1 MRRKTAIMKVELLI
15 LIVSALA
22 SAILCAAVIPLLKK
36 LHAGQYI
43 LGYVKEHEGKSGTP
57 TMGGLAFLMAA
68 VLCFFIFGLFSD
80 KLSAVAL
87 TFGLAYAAVGFLD
100 DYLKFHFRRNLGL
113 RAYQKIVFQIALALI
128 AGIFCYLNELTVLNL
143 PFAHFSVD
151 IGVWIIPLAAFIFVA
166 VTNCVN
172 LTDGLDGLAASVSF
186 WYFAAMAA
194 LIYCL
199 SGAEGGALSRLS
211 LILSGVL
218 AGYLLFNTNRASVF
232 MGDTGSLGLG
242 GFAAAISV
250 FSGNLLYIAVIGI
263 MFVCS
268 GISVILQVIYYKR
281 TKKRIFLMAP
291 LHHHF
296 QKQGYSESKIVYAY
310 SFITFVAGALCLF
323 FVQ

>member
-100 DYLKFHFRRNLGL
+100 DFLKFHFRRNLGL

-186 WYFAAMAA
+186 WYFR
-194 LIYCL
+194 
-199 SGAEGGALSRLS
+199 SGRRRSFTVKFDFKRRFGRLS
-211 LILSGVL
+211 LV
-218 AGYLLFNTNRASVF
+218 
-232 MGDTGSLGLG
+232 
-242 GFAAAISV
+242 
-250 FSGNLLYIAVIGI
+250 
-263 MFVCS
+263 
-268 GISVILQVIYYKR
+268 
-281 TKKRIFLMAP
+281 
-291 LHHHF
+291 
-296 QKQGYSESKIVYAY
+296 
-310 SFITFVAGALCLF
+310 
-323 FVQ
+323 